1 MFDSIASALP
11 HIRAGKL
18 RAIAVAAKKRSSLL
32 ADVPTVDEAGVKG
45 YSAHS
50 WLGIFVPAGTPQP
63 VIDRLHKEL
72 AAALKD
78 AAVRDRFIA
87 NGFEPQSSTP
97 EEFGRLVR
105 EEIEKWRPIVK
116 MSGATAD

>member
-1 MFDSIASALP
+1 
-11 HIRAGKL
+11 
-18 RAIAVAAKKRSSLL
+18 
-32 ADVPTVDEAGVKG
+32 
-45 YSAHS
+45 
-50 WLGIFVPAGTPQP
+50 LGIFVPAGTPQP